1 MDSIRPIPVR
11 PALAADAANCIA
23 LRGVTRD
30 NAISAQDLE
39 SMGITVESWAQA
51 TADGAIIGFVAE
63 NESSF
68 LGFCFGDIASGE
80 ILVLAVAP
88 QADGCGLGR
97 ALLLRVVE
105 QLGQLGH
112 KRLFLGCSTDSA
124 ARSHGFYRHL
134 GWMPTG
140 KLDANEDEILE
151 LRLIEVDASR

>member
-1 MDSIRPIPVR
+1 MNFTRNISVR

-23 LRGVTRD
+23 LRGATRD

-39 SMGITVESWAQA
+39 SMGITVESWGQA

-63 NESSF
+63 NESSL
-68 LGFCFGDIASGE
+68 LGFCFGDIESGE
-80 ILVLAVAP
+80 ILVLAVAA

-97 ALLLRVVE
+97 ALLFRVVD

-112 KRLFLGCSTDSA
+112 KRLFLGCSTDPA

-134 GWMPTG
+134 GWTPTG
-140 KLDANEDEILE
+140 KLDGNDDEILE
-151 LRLIEVDASR
+151 LRLVSADAAK